1 MIVADTIAAIS
12 TSVGEAAISVVR
24 LSGPESHA
32 ILGRAFLTRQ
42 PVSELSPRTTYL
54 GRVVDAEK
62 RVIDH
67 ALGILYRAPASYT
80 GEDMVELHCHGG
92 VLVTQKVLGV
102 LLSHG
107 ARQADAGEF
116 TQRAFLNGKM
126 DLTQAEAVMD
136 LIHAQSTLAMRAANE
151 QLEGHIG
158 KQADEMRTGLIGI
171 LAHVEAYIDFPD
183 EDISP
188 ETGAALLARLDGLL
202 NQTRKLLA
210 TSEHGRLLR
219 QGARTVIC
227 GEPNVGKS
235 SLLNL
240 LAGFERAIVSPR
252 AGTTRDTIE
261 EFIQVHGI
269 PLRLVD
275 TAGLRESDDDIEQ
288 SGIERTTREM
298 ERADLILEVVD
309 ASQPA
314 DSSNRVVMTGQAL
327 QRRILVLNKSDCG
340 QHPSWKRSG
349 GYSISCQSGEGLEEL
364 RLAVRDLI
372 ARDGLLLGDHPIA
385 INARHQSCFEKV
397 SDCLNAARTSLMSG
411 VAPEFTALDLR
422 EAVQALGEV
431 VGQIDGEEV
440 LDQIFRQFCIGK

>member
-1 MIVADTIAAIS
+1 MIAADTIAAIS

-42 PVSELSPRTTYL
+42 SVSELSPRTTYL

-183 EDISP
+183 EEISK
-188 ETGAALLARLDGLL
+188 RLRSAVKQLRGKYPH
-202 NQTRKLLA
+202 TPIVVA
-210 TSEHGRLLR
+210 EH
-219 QGARTVIC
+219 
-227 GEPNVGKS
+227 
-235 SLLNL
+235 
-240 LAGFERAIVSPR
+240 AGYSAGVSPVWRTGGLHDPAHPGRHPR
-252 AGTTRDTIE
+252 A
-261 EFIQVHGI
+261 
-269 PLRLVD
+269 
-275 TAGLRESDDDIEQ
+275 
-288 SGIERTTREM
+288 
-298 ERADLILEVVD
+298 
-309 ASQPA
+309 
-314 DSSNRVVMTGQAL
+314 
-327 QRRILVLNKSDCG
+327 
-340 QHPSWKRSG
+340 
-349 GYSISCQSGEGLEEL
+349 EL
-364 RLAVRDLI
+364 R
-372 ARDGLLLGDHPIA
+372 
-385 INARHQSCFEKV
+385 N
-397 SDCLNAARTSLMSG
+397 
-411 VAPEFTALDLR
+411 LR
-422 EAVQALGEV
+422 PRL
-431 VGQIDGEEV
+431 
-440 LDQIFRQFCIGK
+440 